1 MKENQQAK
9 NVQIHCE
16 YKPNIWEIFKDGHLL
31 QSD

>member
-9 NVQIHCE
+9 NVQIRHD
-16 YKPNIWEIFKDGHLL
+16 YKPNIWEIFKVGHLL